1 MLDGVIECVLPCN
14 SLYFRVFFHTPCF
27 DHVLYLN
34 ALPLSSYLLVAVV
47 GHIKIFVV

>member
-1 MLDGVIECVLPCN
+1 MLDGVIECVLRN
-14 SLYFRVFFHTPCF
+14 SLYFRVFFPTPCF
-27 DHVLYLN
+27 DHVLYLT